1 MNKNKEILVYGY
13 ITNVILSTEK
23 FKNNIDIK
31 EFLENETSLFLNDD
45 DKFKD
50 YVYKTRTLI
59 LARVI
64 RITEKREDKTLLF
77 NEFEAALFDRNKSKD
92 TTINDNEKPKNNK
105 KKKRNKF
112 DDLLNQFERWIWK
125 NTLLQ
130 IMKNIQK

>member
-1 MNKNKEILVYGY
+1 MDKNKEILIYGY

-45 DKFKD
+45 EKFKD

-59 LARVI
+59 LARAI

-77 NEFEAALFDRNKSKD
+77 NEFKAAIYNINKSKD
-92 TTINDNEKPKNNK
+92 TIINDDVKPKNTK

-112 DDLLNQFERWIWK
+112 DDLLDQFER
-125 NTLLQ
+125 
-130 IMKNIQK
+130 

>member
-1 MNKNKEILVYGY
+1 MNKNKEMLVYGY

-45 DKFKD
+45 DKFKE

-77 NEFEAALFDRNKSKD
+77 DEFEAALFDRNKSKD

-112 DDLLNQFERWIWK
+112 DDLLNQFER
-125 NTLLQ
+125 
-130 IMKNIQK
+130 

>member
-1 MNKNKEILVYGY
+1 MEGKKDILIYGY

-31 EFLENETSLFLNDD
+31 EFLENETSLFLSND

-59 LARVI
+59 LARTI

-77 NEFEAALFDRNKSKD
+77 NEFKAAYLNEEKNKD
-92 TTINDNEKPKNNK
+92 TLNKDTVIKENKKPKFIK
-105 KKKRNKF
+105 KKKKNKF
-112 DDLLNQFERWIWK
+112 DDLLDQFER
-125 NTLLQ
+125 
-130 IMKNIQK
+130 

>member
-1 MNKNKEILVYGY
+1 MGKNKDILIYGY

-31 EFLENETSLFLNDD
+31 EFLENETSLFLSED

-59 LARVI
+59 LARTI

-77 NEFEAALFDRNKSKD
+77 NEFETAFFNKGKSKD
-92 TTINDNEKPKNNK
+92 TSIKENK
-105 KKKRNKF
+105 DTKFTKKRKKNKF
-112 DDLLNQFERWIWK
+112 DALLNQFER
-125 NTLLQ
+125 
-130 IMKNIQK
+130 

>member
-1 MNKNKEILVYGY
+1 MNKNKEMLVYGY

-45 DKFKD
+45 DKFKE